1 MRLPAVLH
9 EREYRLLFGA
19 QLASLLGDQMV
30 TVALAFGI
38 LDHGGSASDVGIVLA
53 ARSLAVIAF
62 LLGGGVIGDRLPR
75 RAVLIATD
83 VVRIGSQGAVAAVLI
98 SGNGS
103 IALLAALSAVTGAAT
118 GVFNPTATGFLP
130 EVVSAEGLQEANAL
144 RSLASSGGRIAGP
157 LLAGLLVATAGAGW
171 AIAVDAASYAVSAAL
186 VAAMA
191 VRGAGRAAGAT
202 ESFLDELR
210 TGWTAFRSMTWLVA
224 IVASAAVGNLCN
236 GAWKVLGPVV
246 AKTELGGVGA
256 WSAIVAAAGAGGVL
270 GGLFALRLAPRRP
283 LVFMTCAVG
292 AFFVQFA
299 LLAVVAPTAIIAA
312 AAFVGEVGMVLGMT
326 VWESTMQRHVEARLL
341 SRVSAY
347 DWLGSLVF
355 EPIGLAIWGPVAAAT
370 STATALWIAFA
381 LGVTS
386 LFAPL
391 LVRAVRDLPAEPAP
405 TARA

>member
-19 QLASLLGDQMV
+19 QLSSLLGDQMV

-75 RAVLIATD
+75 RAVLVATD

-98 SGNGS
+98 SGGGS

-130 EVVSAEGLQEANAL
+130 EVVSPQGLQEANAL

-186 VAAMA
+186 VAAMS
-191 VRGAGRAAGAT
+191 VRGAGRGET
-202 ESFLDELR
+202 SESFLDELR

-256 WSAIVAAAGAGGVL
+256 WSAIVAAAGAGGIL
-270 GGLFALRLAPRRP
+270 GGLLALRLAPRRP
-283 LVFMTCAVG
+283 LVFMTCAVSV
-292 AFFVQFA
+292 FFVQFA
-299 LLAVVAPTAIIAA
+299 LLAVVAPTAIIAV
-312 AAFVGEVGMVLGMT
+312 AAFAGEVGMILGMT
-326 VWESTMQRHVEARLL
+326 VWESSMQRHVEARLL

-370 STATALWIAFA
+370 STGTALWIAFG

-391 LVRAVRDLPAEPAP
+391 LVRAVRELPAEPAP
-405 TARA
+405 SGA

>member
-19 QLASLLGDQMV
+19 QLSSLLGDQMV

-75 RAVLIATD
+75 RAVLVATD

-98 SGNGS
+98 SGGGS
-103 IALLAALSAVTGAAT
+103 IALLAALSAATGAAT

-130 EVVSAEGLQEANAL
+130 EVVSPQGLQEANAL

-186 VAAMA
+186 VAAMS
-191 VRGAGRAAGAT
+191 VRGAGRGET
-202 ESFLDELR
+202 SESFLDELR

-246 AKTELGGVGA
+246 AKNELGGVGA
-256 WSAIVAAAGAGGVL
+256 WSAIVAAAGAGGIL
-270 GGLFALRLAPRRP
+270 GGLLALRLAPRRP
-283 LVFMTCAVG
+283 LVFMTCAVSV
-292 AFFVQFA
+292 FFVQFA
-299 LLAVVAPTAIIAA
+299 LLAVVAPTAIIAVS
-312 AAFVGEVGMVLGMT
+312 AFAGEVGMILGMT
-326 VWESTMQRHVEARLL
+326 VWESSMQRHVEARLL

-370 STATALWIAFA
+370 STGTALWIAFG

-391 LVRAVRDLPAEPAP
+391 LVRAVRELPAEPAP
-405 TARA
+405 SGA

>member
-19 QLASLLGDQMV
+19 QLSSLLGDQMV

-75 RAVLIATD
+75 RAVLVATD

-98 SGNGS
+98 SGGGS

-130 EVVSAEGLQEANAL
+130 EVVSPEGLQEANAL

-186 VAAMA
+186 VAAMSI
-191 VRGAGRAAGAT
+191 RGAGRGET
-202 ESFLDELR
+202 SESFLDELR

-256 WSAIVAAAGAGGVL
+256 WSAIVAAAGAGGIL
-270 GGLFALRLAPRRP
+270 GGLIALRLAPRRP
-283 LVFMTCAVG
+283 LVFMTCAVSV
-292 AFFVQFA
+292 FFVQFA
-299 LLAVVAPTAIIAA
+299 LLAVVAPTAIIAV
-312 AAFVGEVGMVLGMT
+312 AAFAGEVGMILGMT
-326 VWESTMQRHVEARLL
+326 VWESSMQRHVEARLL

-370 STATALWIAFA
+370 STGTALWIAFG
-381 LGVTS
+381 LGVSS

-391 LVRAVRDLPAEPAP
+391 LVRAVRELPAEPAP
-405 TARA
+405 SGA

>member
-19 QLASLLGDQMV
+19 QLSSLLGDQMV

-75 RAVLIATD
+75 RAVLVATD
-83 VVRIGSQGAVAAVLI
+83 VVRIGSQGAIAVALI
-98 SGNGS
+98 RGDAD
-103 IALLAALSAVTGAAT
+103 IALLAALSAITGAAT

-130 EVVSAEGLQEANAL
+130 EVVSPQGLQEANAL
-144 RSLASSGGRIAGP
+144 RSLAGSGGRIAGP

-210 TGWTAFRSMTWLVA
+210 TGWTAFRSRTWLVA

-270 GGLFALRLAPRRP
+270 GGLLALRLAPRRP
-283 LVFMTCAVG
+283 LVFMTCAVSV
-292 AFFVQFA
+292 FFVQFA
-299 LLAVVAPTAIIAA
+299 LLAVVAPTAIIAV
-312 AAFVGEVGMVLGMT
+312 AAFAGEVGMILGMT
-326 VWESTMQRHVEARLL
+326 VWESSMQRYVEAHLL

-370 STATALWIAFA
+370 STGTALWIAFA

-391 LVRAVRDLPAEPAP
+391 LVRAVRELPAEPAP
-405 TARA
+405 SGA

>member
-19 QLASLLGDQMV
+19 QLSSLLGDQMV

-75 RAVLIATD
+75 RAVLVATD

-98 SGNGS
+98 SGGGS

-130 EVVSAEGLQEANAL
+130 EVVSPQGLQEANAL

-186 VAAMA
+186 VAAMS
-191 VRGAGRAAGAT
+191 VRGAGRGET
-202 ESFLDELR
+202 SESFLDELR

-246 AKTELGGVGA
+246 AKNELGGVGA
-256 WSAIVAAAGAGGVL
+256 WSAIVAAAGAGGIL
-270 GGLFALRLAPRRP
+270 GGLLALRLAPRRP
-283 LVFMTCAVG
+283 LVFMTCAVSV
-292 AFFVQFA
+292 FFVQFA
-299 LLAVVAPTAIIAA
+299 LLAVVAPTAIIAV
-312 AAFVGEVGMVLGMT
+312 AAFAGEVGMILGMT
-326 VWESTMQRHVEARLL
+326 VWESSMQRHVEARLL

-370 STATALWIAFA
+370 STGTALWIAFG

-391 LVRAVRDLPAEPAP
+391 LVRAVRELPAEPAP
-405 TARA
+405 SGA

>member
-19 QLASLLGDQMV
+19 QLSSLLGDQMV

-53 ARSLAVIAF
+53 TRSLAVIAF

-75 RAVLIATD
+75 RAVLVATD

-98 SGNGS
+98 SGGGS

-130 EVVSAEGLQEANAL
+130 EVVSPQGLQEANAL

-186 VAAMA
+186 VAAMS
-191 VRGAGRAAGAT
+191 VQGAGRGET
-202 ESFLDELR
+202 SESFLDELR

-246 AKTELGGVGA
+246 AKNELGGVGA
-256 WSAIVAAAGAGGVL
+256 WSAIVAAAGAGGIL
-270 GGLFALRLAPRRP
+270 GGLLALRLAPRRP
-283 LVFMTCAVG
+283 LVFMTCAVSV
-292 AFFVQFA
+292 FFVQFA
-299 LLAVVAPTAIIAA
+299 LLAVVAPTAIIAV
-312 AAFVGEVGMVLGMT
+312 AAFAGEVGMILGMT
-326 VWESTMQRHVEARLL
+326 VWESSMQRHVEARLL

-370 STATALWIAFA
+370 STGTALWIAFG

-391 LVRAVRDLPAEPAP
+391 LVRAVRELPAEPAP
-405 TARA
+405 SGA

>member
-19 QLASLLGDQMV
+19 QLSSLLGDQMV

-62 LLGGGVIGDRLPR
+62 LLGGGVTGDRLPR
-75 RAVLIATD
+75 RAVLVATD

-98 SGNGS
+98 SGGGS

-130 EVVSAEGLQEANAL
+130 EVVSPQGLQEANAL

-186 VAAMA
+186 VAAMS
-191 VRGAGRAAGAT
+191 VRGAGRGET
-202 ESFLDELR
+202 SESFLDELR

-256 WSAIVAAAGAGGVL
+256 WSAIVAAAGAGGIL
-270 GGLFALRLAPRRP
+270 GGLLALRLAPRRP
-283 LVFMTCAVG
+283 LVFMTCAVSV
-292 AFFVQFA
+292 FFVQFA
-299 LLAVVAPTAIIAA
+299 LLAVVAPTAIIAV
-312 AAFVGEVGMVLGMT
+312 AAFAGEVGMILGMT
-326 VWESTMQRHVEARLL
+326 VWESSMQRHVEARLL

-370 STATALWIAFA
+370 STGTALWIAFG

-391 LVRAVRDLPAEPAP
+391 LVRAVRELPAEPAP
-405 TARA
+405 SGA